1 MSGYVEGLGLW
12 PGPAGENAAPV
23 WREAG
28 APCRQTREGES
39 LGIQC
44 RTGLLVAGPAA
55 PGVVA
60 KLAAL
65 MGIPSNGCGRGYARE
80 EQF

>member
-1 MSGYVEGLGLW
+1 MSGYVEGLGLR
-12 PGPAGENAAPV
+12 PGLAGENAAAV

-28 APCRQTREGES
+28 APPT
-39 LGIQC
+39 
-44 RTGLLVAGPAA
+44 PAA

-60 KLAAL
+60 KAAAS